1 MKVQAFGIVCLLG
14 GALAAPF
21 EQAQNAQEVQ
31 HHQMGAAAAPAAFTP
46 EDIDANGMMAGH
58 HQMQRPNNNMPT
70 GADMDVFE
78 QMVTEAKMKIADIE
92 RLVQQQGA
100 DPEALLTALVTPM
113 SELNQT
119 LAMGVSRLALP
130 DLGGILGG
138 VIGGATKKAKPLG
151 LLSEL
156 LRSVSNLLEGL
167 LTKGPIGNLPND
179 LLGGILGG
187 VTGTVGGVLGGGAAS
202 QVPDL
207 LEGILNSV
215 GTVEGGAVGG
225 APVAVPVPLP

>member
-14 GALAAPF
+14 SALAAPF

-31 HHQMGAAAAPAAFTP
+31 SHQMGAAAAPAAFTL
-46 EDIDANGMMAGH
+46 EDIDANSMMAGH

-70 GADMDVFE
+70 GIDMDAFE
-78 QMVTEAKMKIADIE
+78 QMVAQVQKQVAAIE
-92 RLVQQQGA
+92 QLVQTQGA
-100 DPEALLTALVTPM
+100 DPKALLNALVTPM
-113 SELNQT
+113 TELNQT

-138 VIGGATKKAKPLG
+138 VIGGGGAAKKAKPLG

-167 LTKGPIGNLPND
+167 LTKGPIGNLLND

-215 GTVEGGAVGG
+215 GTVAGGAVGG
-225 APVAVPVPLP
+225 VPVALP